1 MVKSAQRVIDILEL
15 FESECRPLR
24 VADIVERLGLPQS
37 SVSMLLRTLVS
48 RGYMEFDAATRQYC
62 PSVRVAFL
70 GDWTLRS
77 VGQRKVQDTM
87 RWLAD
92 ETGET
97 VLLGRRSGLFMQ
109 YVSMIE
115 STQALRLTLPPGTLR
130 PMHRSAIGVV
140 LLARDGDEHIGRML
154 RRYNAEFAADG
165 TAARLTETMRAVELA
180 RRQGWYESDS
190 LSTPGS
196 GVIAALLATPIR
208 GQHLGIGVGGP
219 VARLHQRRAA
229 LVKAVLAAAKM
240 C

>member
-97 VLLGRRSGLFMQ
+97 VLLGRRSGLAGHPGGCPQ
-109 YVSMIE
+109 
-115 STQALRLTLPPGTLR
+115 QAPPGLR
-130 PMHRSAIGVV
+130 PRSPGW
-140 LLARDGDEHIGRML
+140 
-154 RRYNAEFAADG
+154 AAPLPRFLP
-165 TAARLTETMRAVELA
+165 AASRP
-180 RRQGWYESDS
+180 RRQPCRS
-190 LSTPGS
+190 P
-196 GVIAALLATPIR
+196 PR
-208 GQHLGIGVGGP
+208 P
-219 VARLHQRRAA
+219 RRSWR
-229 LVKAVLAAAKM
+229 
-240 C
+240 